1 VRSIL
6 FGILAAV
13 LPPPPLPSLPVI
25 ARVKIEVAPAYV
37 VVTEDVRFARGEWK
51 SGDLD
56 LFVAFGVPG
65 APRAFDAKVIPIAEE
80 EFGAA
85 DGASGEPVAVD
96 RASRR
101 PPRARLL
108 LGRESMAGVVVHLKE
123 PAMRRAFSG
132 GDALVLRLRS
142 LVPTEGTSRDFV
154 VRLGVE
160 DGPPAA
166 LGSIDIV
173 AGKEITNVEAKYCG
187 PHADPYPVAAH
198 LWPARTIPISYPRP
212 ASPLAVTRHA
222 DDDLCVRIFP

>member
-6 FGILAAV
+6 FGLLAAV
-13 LPPPPLPSLPVI
+13 LPPPLPSLPVI
-25 ARVKIEVAPAYV
+25 ARIKIEVAPAHV
-37 VVTEDVRFARGEWK
+37 VITEDVRFSRGDWK
-51 SGDLD
+51 SGDVD

-65 APRAFDAKVIPIAEE
+65 VPRAFDAKVIAIAEE
-80 EFGAA
+80 ELDAA
-85 DGASGEPVAVD
+85 DGAAGEPVAVE

-101 PPRARLL
+101 PARARLL

-142 LVPTEGTSRDFV
+142 LVPTEGTGRDLV

-166 LGSIDIV
+166 LASIDVV
-173 AGKEITNVEAKYCG
+173 AGKEITSVEAKYCG

-198 LWPARTIPISYPRP
+198 LWPARVTPISYPRP
-212 ASPLAVTRHA
+212 AAPLAVTRHA